1 VWAQFREED
10 RKSRANL
17 DNVSV
22 IGSAGSLV
30 PLNQLVTFGK
40 AKSPTTIRRVDG
52 KNVIQV
58 SGKISTDDLMQVQ
71 QDFNRVI
78 ASMALPLG
86 YTIDLGD
93 EFLELTT
100 NITNYIATLIMAL
113 ILIYIVM
120 AALFESLLLPLS
132 ILTSVPLAFIGVYW
146 GMFMTHTALDT
157 IGLIGCI
164 LMVGVVVKNGIVIVD
179 HVNLLRREGMPRH
192 EAVIQAGKDRFRPV
206 MMTALTTT
214 LGVLPLAIESKAG
227 STVSFVS
234 LGRSFC
240 SGLTT
245 GTILTLVIVPL
256 FYTLIEDFAEWVFR
270 FIADLT
276 GSRERRSKALGSAK
290 ADLS

>member
-1 VWAQFREED
+1 
-10 RKSRANL
+10 
-17 DNVSV
+17 
-22 IGSAGSLV
+22 
-30 PLNQLVTFGK
+30 
-40 AKSPTTIRRVDG
+40 
-52 KNVIQV
+52 
-58 SGKISTDDLMQVQ
+58 
-71 QDFNRVI
+71 
-78 ASMALPLG
+78 MALPLG

-179 HVNLLRREGMPRH
+179 HVNLLRREGMSRH
-192 EAVIQAGKDRFRPV
+192 EAVIQAGRDRFRPV

-276 GSRERRSKALGSAK
+276 GSRERRGKALGSAK